1 MKHLDLSVY
10 ILTFP
15 FYKHQDFIFPFWLE
29 IWKYID
35 MFLVLQDCINQIN
48 LLSVGIMMSGV
59 FMGTS
64 VLEECRL
71 VRGDNFF

>member
-1 MKHLDLSVY
+1 MYVS
-10 ILTFP
+10 TFP

-29 IWKYID
+29 ICKYID
-35 MFLVLQDCINQIN
+35 MFLVLQDCIKHIN
-48 LLSVGIMMSGV
+48 LFSSVGIMMSGV

-64 VLEECRL
+64 GLEEYGP